1 VKARWLPWRRRA
13 EAQEKALR
21 EGRLRLHRIHQ
32 DWAKLADP
40 LTRIDRE
47 IEIND
52 WTRTAR
58 RVFSGGEA
66 P

>member
-1 VKARWLPWRRRA
+1 M
-13 EAQEKALR
+13 R
-21 EGRLRLHRIHQ
+21 EGRVRLHRIHQ